1 MESDASDKDIA
12 LDDAAEGAY
21 YHEEQE
27 GVMQT
32 SSTKAPHL
40 PTLFESL
47 GHSNVILIGGAG
59 SSSHKPGAIG
69 EKAWKAGQHGKK
81 ALKLPVCIASTCEFA
96 WQSPLATPPNPAAE
110 EKRKQKIPLR
120 RQGLHKLQL
129 C

>member
-1 MESDASDKDIA
+1 MTSPQTQRRYTAFVHTKISRVIGASGIHNGTMSFGKMESDASDKDIA

-81 ALKLPVCIASTCEFA
+81 ALKLPVCI
-96 WQSPLATPPNPAAE
+96 NM
-110 EKRKQKIPLR
+110 
-120 RQGLHKLQL
+120 
-129 C
+129 

>member
-32 SSTKAPHL
+32 SSTKAPRL

-59 SSSHKPGAIG
+59 SSSHKPGAISCRQG

-81 ALKLPVCIASTCEFA
+81 ALKLPVCI
-96 WQSPLATPPNPAAE
+96 NM
-110 EKRKQKIPLR
+110 
-120 RQGLHKLQL
+120 
-129 C
+129 